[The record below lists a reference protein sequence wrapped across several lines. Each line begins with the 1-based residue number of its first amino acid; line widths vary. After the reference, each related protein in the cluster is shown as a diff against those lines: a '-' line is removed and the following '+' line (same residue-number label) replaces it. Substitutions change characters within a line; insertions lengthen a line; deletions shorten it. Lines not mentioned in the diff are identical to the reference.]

1 MNLKALALKFVMAK
15 LASEKTD
22 KGELS
27 FEGEL
32 AVGTEVFVANEA
44 GEPEAAPDGEYT
56 AEDGK
61 VIVVADGK
69 VTEIRDA
76 EPEPAQAEPESE
88 PAQAEPAALSAHNAQ
103 RIAAAESYTEIMRK
117 IAEAVGGDAW
127 VVDAGDG
134 WAVVSIWDE
143 ETNKEKFIRYA
154 ISVDADGN
162 VTLGDSEEVFP
173 RFVSEEEKAN
183 LKFETQEEIYA
194 MRAEL
199 EALSAEN
206 ADLKQKLEEKDAL
219 VKELEEKAA
228 KPAEEPASVAASK
241 QERKKGAL
249 HLACMN

>member
-76 EPEPAQAEPESE
+76 EPEPAKEPEPD
-88 PAQAEPAALSAHNAQ
+88 PAQEPAALSAHNAK

-127 VVDAGDG
+127 VVEAGDG

-154 ISVDADGN
+154 TSVDADGN

-173 RFVSEEEKAN
+173 RFVTEEEKAN
-183 LKFETQEEIYA
+183 LKFETQEEIDA

-199 EALSAEN
+199 EALRAEN
-206 ADLKQKLEEKDAL
+206 A
-219 VKELEEKAA
+219 EL
-228 KPAEEPASVAASK
+228 
-241 QERKKGAL
+241 
-249 HLACMN
+249 

>member
-76 EPEPAQAEPESE
+76 EPEPAPEPEPE
-88 PAQAEPAALSAHNAQ
+88 PAQEPAALSAHNAQ

-117 IAEAVGGDAW
+117 IGEAVGGNAW
-127 VVDAGDG
+127 VVEAGDG

-143 ETNKEKFIRYA
+143 ENQKEKFIRYA

-183 LKFETQEEIYA
+183 LKFETQEEIDA

-199 EALSAEN
+199 EALRAEN

-249 HLACMN
+249 HLDCMN

>member
-76 EPEPAQAEPESE
+76 EPEPAQEPEPE
-88 PAQAEPAALSAHNAQ
+88 PAQEPAALSAHNAQ

-117 IAEAVGGDAW
+117 IEEAVGGNAW
-127 VVDAGDG
+127 VVEAGDG

-143 ETNKEKFIRYA
+143 ENQKEKFIRYA

-183 LKFETQEEIYA
+183 LKFETQEEIDA

-199 EALSAEN
+199 EALRAEN
-206 ADLKQKLEEKDAL
+206 ADLKQKLEEKDAQ

-249 HLACMN
+249 HLDCMN

>member
-76 EPEPAQAEPESE
+76 EPEPAQEPEPE
-88 PAQAEPAALSAHNAQ
+88 PAQAEPAALSAHNAK

-127 VVDAGDG
+127 VVEAGDG

-183 LKFETQEEIYA
+183 LKFETQEEIDA

-199 EALSAEN
+199 DELRAEN

-219 VKELEEKAA
+219 VKELEEKAS

>member
-76 EPEPAQAEPESE
+76 EPEPAQEPEPE
-88 PAQAEPAALSAHNAQ
+88 PAQAEPAALSAHNAK

-127 VVDAGDG
+127 VVEAGDG

-154 ISVDADGN
+154 ISVDADGS

-183 LKFETQEEIYA
+183 LKFETQEEIDA

-199 EALSAEN
+199 EALRAEN

-219 VKELEEKAA
+219 VKELKEKVA

-249 HLACMN
+249 HLACLN